1 MIWVT
6 GNVDGK
12 KYKEPFSKGIMSR
25 SLNVAD
31 IGTERAYDIA
41 SDIEAELIKNNV
53 TEISSYEL
61 VDVVLNHLNGVNPKI
76 AKKYENWRSLRNSKK
91 PLIILIGG
99 ASGVGTSSM
108 AFELANRLRLKN
120 LISTDMIREVMRK
133 IVSKELSPVI
143 HKSSFNAHE
152 SIRTPSIRED
162 PIIEGYISHVEVVNV
177 GIEAIIERSIKEGI
191 STIIEGVHIVPGFI
205 RKDLLDDNNIIM
217 FTLIVDDEESHK
229 QRFYSRCR
237 QPWVKRSLERYMD
250 NFDTIRKTQR
260 FLVEQSRINNV
271 HVINNVD
278 INETIDIMIN
288 DILEKFGGVN
298 NVKQESQ
305 GNNDN

>member
-6 GNVDGK
+6 GDVDGK
-12 KYKEPFSKGIMSR
+12 MYKEPFSKGIMSR

-31 IGTERAYDIA
+31 IGTERAYNIA
-41 SDIEAELIKNNV
+41 SDIEADLIKNNV
-53 TEISSYEL
+53 SEISNSEL
-61 VDVVLNHLNGVNPKI
+61 AEVVLNHLESIDSAI
-76 AKKYENWRSLRNSKK
+76 AVKYQHWRSLRTSKK

-143 HKSSFNAHE
+143 HKSSFDAHE
-152 SIRTPSIRED
+152 SIRTPSIRID
-162 PIIEGYISHVEVVNV
+162 SVIEGFISHVDVVNV
-177 GIEAIIERSIKEGI
+177 GIEAIIERSVKEGI

-205 RKDLLDDNNIIM
+205 RKDLIENNNIIM
-217 FTLIVDDEESHK
+217 FTLIVGDEEAHK

-237 QPWVKRSLERYMD
+237 QPWVKRSLERYME
-250 NFDTIRKTQR
+250 NFGTIRKTQR
-260 FLVEQSRINNV
+260 FLVEQAKIHDTRI
-271 HVINNVD
+271 IDNVD
-278 INETIDIMIN
+278 INETIEIMVD
-288 DILEKFGGVN
+288 DILEKFGGIN
-298 NVKQESQ
+298 NVEQES
-305 GNNDN
+305 

>member
-6 GNVDGK
+6 GDVDGK
-12 KYKEPFSKGIMSR
+12 LYKEPFSKGIMSR

-31 IGTERAYDIA
+31 IGIERAHEI
-41 SDIEAELIKNNV
+41 SCDIEEYLIKNNI
-53 TEISSYEL
+53 TEISNSDL
-61 VDVVLNHLNGVNPKI
+61 VDVVSKHLDNLDSNI
-76 AKKYENWRSLRNSKK
+76 SIKYKNWRSLRISKK

-143 HKSSFNAHE
+143 HKSSFDAYE
-152 SIRTPSIRED
+152 AIRAPSIRVN
-162 PIIEGYISHVEVVNV
+162 PVIEGFISHVDVVNV
-177 GIEAIIERSIKEGI
+177 GIEAIIERSVKEGI
-191 STIIEGVHIVPGFI
+191 STIIEGVHVVPGFI
-205 RKDLLDDNNIIM
+205 SKDLIENNNIIS
-217 FTLIVDDEESHK
+217 FTLTVDDEEAHK

-250 NFDTIRKTQR
+250 NFESIRKIQE
-260 FLVEQSRINNV
+260 FLVEQAKIHDTHIINN
-271 HVINNVD
+271 ID
-278 INETIDIMIN
+278 INETIDIMVE
-288 DILEKFGGVN
+288 DILEKFGGVDD
-298 NVKQESQ
+298 VE
-305 GNNDN
+305 

>member
-1 MIWVT
+1 MMIWVT
-6 GNVDGK
+6 ADVDGN

-31 IGTERAYDIA
+31 IGIERAHDIA
-41 SDIEAELIKNNV
+41 SDIETNLIKNNI
-53 TEISSYEL
+53 TEISSTEL
-61 VDVVLNHLNGVNPKI
+61 ADVVLNHLNSVDPKI
-76 AKKYENWRSLRNSKK
+76 AKKYENWRSLRTSKK

-143 HKSSFNAHE
+143 HKSSFDAYE
-152 SIRTPSIRED
+152 SIRTPSIRID
-162 PIIEGYISHVEVVNV
+162 SVIEGYISHVDVVNV
-177 GIEAIIERSIKEGI
+177 GIEAIIERSVKEGI

-205 RKDLLDDNNIIM
+205 KEELIEDNNIIM
-217 FTLIVDDEESHK
+217 FTLTVDDEEAHK

-237 QPWVKRSLERYMD
+237 QPWVKRSLERYME
-250 NFDTIRKTQR
+250 NFGTIRKTQN
-260 FLVEQSRINNV
+260 FLIKQAEIHNTP
-271 HVINNVD
+271 VINNED
-278 INETIDIMIN
+278 INETIDIMIE
-288 DILEKFGGVN
+288 DILEKFGGVD
-298 NVKQESQ
+298 NVEQES
-305 GNNDN
+305 

>member
-1 MIWVT
+1 MIWVI
-6 GNVDGK
+6 GDVDGK

-31 IGTERAYDIA
+31 LGTERAHKIA
-41 SDIEAELIKNNV
+41 SDIEDELIKNNIS
-53 TEISSYEL
+53 EISSL
-61 VDVVLNHLNGVNPKI
+61 DLADVVLTHLEKIDSDI
-76 AKKYENWRSLRNSKK
+76 AKKYKNWRSLRTSKK

-133 IVSKELSPVI
+133 IISKDLSPVI
-143 HKSSFNAHE
+143 HKSSFDAYE
-152 SIRTPSIRED
+152 SIRTPSIRID
-162 PIIEGYISHVEVVNV
+162 QVVEGFVSHVDVVNV
-177 GIEAIIERSIKEGI
+177 GIEAIIERSVKEGI

-205 RKDLLDDNNIIM
+205 REDLMENNNIII
-217 FTLIVDDEESHK
+217 FTLTVDDEESHK

-250 NFDTIRKTQR
+250 NFSTIRKTQK
-260 FLVEQSRINNV
+260 FLVEQAKIHDARIINNV
-271 HVINNVD
+271 E
-278 INETIDIMIN
+278 INETIDIMVN
-288 DILEKFGGVN
+288 DILERFGGINDVE
-298 NVKQESQ
+298 QES
-305 GNNDN
+305 

>member
-6 GNVDGK
+6 SEVDGK

-31 IGTERAYDIA
+31 IGSQRAYDIA
-41 SDIEAELIKNNV
+41 NDIEKELLKDNV
-53 TEISSYEL
+53 SEIASYDLANVVFDHLES
-61 VDVVLNHLNGVNPKI
+61 VDPKI
-76 AKKYENWRSLRNSKK
+76 AYKYKNWRSLRASKK
-91 PLIILIGG
+91 TLIILIVG

-143 HKSSFNAHE
+143 HKSSFNAYE
-152 SIRTPSIRED
+152 SIRTPSIRID
-162 PIIEGYISHVEVVNV
+162 SVIEGFISHVDVVNV
-177 GIEAIIERSIKEGI
+177 GVEAIIERSVKEGI

-205 RKDLLDDNNIIM
+205 RKDLMEENNIII
-217 FTLIVDDEESHK
+217 FTLTVDDEEAHK

-237 QPWVKRSLERYMD
+237 QPWVKRSLERYME
-250 NFDTIRKTQR
+250 NFGTIRKTQK
-260 FLVEQSRINNV
+260 FLVEQAKIHDTRIINNV
-271 HVINNVD
+271 E
-278 INETIDIMIN
+278 INETIDIMVG
-288 DILEKFGGVN
+288 DILEKFGGKEDVG
-298 NVKQESQ
+298 QES
-305 GNNDN
+305 

>member
-6 GNVDGK
+6 GDVDGK
-12 KYKEPFSKGIMSR
+12 KYEEPFSKGIMSR

-31 IGTERAYDIA
+31 IGTERAYEIA
-41 SDIEAELIKNNV
+41 SDIESYLIKNNV
-53 TEISSYEL
+53 SEISNSEL
-61 VDVVLNHLNGVNPKI
+61 AEVALNHLNSIDPNI
-76 AKKYENWRSLRNSKK
+76 AVKYEHWRSLRTSRK

-133 IVSKELSPVI
+133 IISKDLSPVI
-143 HKSSFNAHE
+143 HKSSFDAYE
-152 SIRTPSIRED
+152 SMRTPSIRID
-162 PIIEGYISHVEVVNV
+162 SVIEGFISHVDVVNV
-177 GIEAIIERSIKEGI
+177 GIEAIIERSVKEGI

-205 RKDLLDDNNIIM
+205 RNELIENNNIIM
-217 FTLIVDDEESHK
+217 FTLTVDDEEAHK

-250 NFDTIRKTQR
+250 NFGTIRKTQR
-260 FLVEQSRINNV
+260 FLVEQAKIHDTCIINNA
-271 HVINNVD
+271 D
-278 INETIDIMIN
+278 INETIDIMVEE
-288 DILEKFGGVN
+288 ILEKFGGIN
-298 NVKQESQ
+298 NVEQES
-305 GNNDN
+305 